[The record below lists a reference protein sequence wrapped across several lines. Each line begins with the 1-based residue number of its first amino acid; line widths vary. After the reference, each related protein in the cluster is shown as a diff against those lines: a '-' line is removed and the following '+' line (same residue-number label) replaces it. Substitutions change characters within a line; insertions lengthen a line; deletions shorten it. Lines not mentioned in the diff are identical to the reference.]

1 MELLF
6 LIVIEE
12 VVRGDGYLEMLV
24 VKIEDDVEDEV
35 VEIIFIVVEDD
46 GGVKYLFVKLLVF
59 NIILEDVEVFFLF
72 EEDVL
77 EEFDVVNNEV
87 DNVVFEEVWS
97 FGFDNIDVV
106 EGIGDNLYFV
116 EVGLLVVFKVDIDG
130 MIEVG
135 VGFVFWD
142 MMIGRVE
149 IVFVEILLEVIV
161 VII

>member
-24 VKIEDDVEDEV
+24 VEIEDDVEDEV

-46 GGVKYLFVKLLVF
+46 GGVKYLFVKLSVF
-59 NIILEDVEVFFLF
+59 NIILEDAEVFFLF

-116 EVGLLVVFKVDIDG
+116 EVGLSVVFKVDIDG

-142 MMIGRVE
+142 TTIGRVE

>member
-24 VKIEDDVEDEV
+24 VEIEDDVEDEV

-116 EVGLLVVFKVDIDG
+116 EVGLLVVFEVDIDG

>member
-24 VKIEDDVEDEV
+24 VEIEDDVEDEV